1 MKRTLFKP
9 DPHQIPVGRES
20 DRQHRDRQLHDRLL
34 VATTVR
40 MARAAL
46 GWSQAELGRFL
57 GMSQRAIHRIEQ
69 GHSEPRR
76 TTLLAIESLL
86 RKAGFKIEDRSDGGF
101 SLVVPGT
108 MLCEP
113 AQPVDVAAPSL
124 AEFWPVAEDESEE
137 TELARH

>member
-1 MKRTLFKP
+1 MKRTLSKS
-9 DPHQIPVGRES
+9 DPYQIPVRQQG
-20 DRQHRDRQLHDRLL
+20 DRRDRDRAL
-34 VATTVR
+34 VAMTVR

-86 RKAGFKIEDRSDGGF
+86 RKAGFKIENRGDGGF
-101 SLVVPGT
+101 SMVVPGT
-108 MLCEP
+108 MLGEP

-124 AEFWPVAEDESEE
+124 ANFWPADEDEREE
-137 TELARH
+137 AEPARH

>member
-1 MKRTLFKP
+1 MKRTLSKS
-9 DPHQIPVGRES
+9 DPYHIPVGRAS
-20 DRQHRDRQLHDRLL
+20 DREGRDRQQHDRLL

-46 GWSQAELGRFL
+46 GWSQAEFGRFL

-108 MLCEP
+108 MLGEA
-113 AQPVDVAAPSL
+113 AQPDVAAPSL
-124 AEFWPVAEDESEE
+124 ADFWPNTEDESEE
-137 TELARH
+137 TEPARH

>member
-1 MKRTLFKP
+1 
-9 DPHQIPVGRES
+9 
-20 DRQHRDRQLHDRLL
+20 
-34 VATTVR
+34 

-46 GWSQAELGRFL
+46 GWSQAEFGRFL

-69 GHSEPRR
+69 GRSEPRR

-108 MLCEP
+108 MLGES

-137 TELARH
+137 TEPARH